1 MPTVSTGSAPT
12 VCTPLM
18 SARVAAGHAPTAHTP
33 LERRKAGATHT
44 SHRVSNSS
52 HRWHE
57 LVSGMQIPVGAEV
70 VGLPVAGAE
79 VVGRPDGDIVGARD
93 GRAVGGAVGE
103 SHLSPQPMVTV

>member
-12 VCTPLM
+12 VYTPLR
-18 SARVAAGHAPTAHTP
+18 SARVAAGHAPPTAHTP

-57 LVSGMQIPVGAEV
+57 LVPGMQIPVGAEG

-79 VVGRPDGDIVGARD
+79 VVGRPDGD
-93 GRAVGGAVGE
+93 
-103 SHLSPQPMVTV
+103 